1 MSLALDRC
9 AYELVC
15 RGIGVAVV
23 DGAAPGEAPASSAAA
38 GMLDPLTVKGRL
50 MWQGDA
56 ALTAALRLIRAADAN
71 ANANADADANANAN
85 ADADAEACVQCGI
98 LHAPYST
105 KHAEQLRRAA
115 DEHAHALAGDI
126 SAAAGGVL
134 AGCRWLCAEEAE
146 AVAPGNALTV
156 VVVVVG
162 GGG

>member
-1 MSLALDRC
+1 MDRC

-85 ADADAEACVQCGI
+85 ANANADANTYAF
-98 LHAPYST
+98 
-105 KHAEQLRRAA
+105 
-115 DEHAHALAGDI
+115 
-126 SAAAGGVL
+126 
-134 AGCRWLCAEEAE
+134 
-146 AVAPGNALTV
+146 
-156 VVVVVG
+156 
-162 GGG
+162 